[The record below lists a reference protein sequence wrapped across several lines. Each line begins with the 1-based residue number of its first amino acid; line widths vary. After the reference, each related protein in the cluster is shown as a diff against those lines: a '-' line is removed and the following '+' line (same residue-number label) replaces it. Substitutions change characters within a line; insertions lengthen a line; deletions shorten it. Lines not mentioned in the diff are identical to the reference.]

1 MSQRPKL
8 SDILYADMLERIR
21 GGHVFADGKL
31 PSENELSQEF
41 GVSRPTVREAL
52 RRLREEGLIHSRQGA
67 GSFVT
72 PQPQREVPP
81 ARDPD
86 REQEIRTISNLRRVY
101 EFRIAL
107 EGEIA
112 YAAALHRTEAH
123 IAAIERELDAIHL
136 AIKAGRI
143 GVQQDSD
150 FHAAIA
156 RATQNPY
163 FEAALAAVRPQ
174 IDFLID
180 LARSFSVL
188 QSAEHLAMVQR
199 EHAAIFEAI
208 RDGDGVKAREAMQAH
223 IRNAQERVFDGIH
236 F

>member
-1 MSQRPKL
+1 VSSRPKL
-8 SDILYADMLERIR
+8 SDVLYADMQDRIR
-21 GGHVFADGKL
+21 RGEVLADGKL

-52 RRLREEGLIHSRQGA
+52 RRLRDDGLIHSRQGA
-67 GSFVT
+67 GSFVAAQSPT
-72 PQPQREVPP
+72 PAP
-81 ARDPD
+81 AAPIKRHD
-86 REQEIRTISNLRRVY
+86 IRTISDVRRVY
-101 EFRIAL
+101 QFRIAL
-107 EGEIA
+107 EGEVA
-112 YAAALHRTEAH
+112 YIAALHRGEAH
-123 IAAIERELDAIHL
+123 IRAIHKELEAIHL
-136 AIKAGRI
+136 AIRAGRI

-174 IDFLID
+174 VDFVID

-199 EHAAIFEAI
+199 EHAAVFEAI
-208 RDGDGVKAREAMQAH
+208 RDGDGLKAREAMQAH

>member
-1 MSQRPKL
+1 VSSRPKL
-8 SDILYADMLERIR
+8 SDVLYADMQDRIR
-21 GGHVFADGKL
+21 RGEVLADGKL

-52 RRLREEGLIHSRQGA
+52 RRLRDDGLIHSRQGA
-67 GSFVT
+67 GSFVAT
-72 PQPQREVPP
+72 QSPAPVRAVP
-81 ARDPD
+81 AKPD
-86 REQEIRTISNLRRVY
+86 GIRTISDVRRVY
-101 EFRIAL
+101 QFRIAL
-107 EGEIA
+107 EGEVA
-112 YAAALHRTEAH
+112 YIAALHRGETH
-123 IAAIERELDAIHL
+123 LRAIHKELEAIHL
-136 AIKAGRI
+136 AIRAGRI

-163 FEAALAAVRPQ
+163 FESALATVRPQ
-174 IDFLID
+174 VDFVID

-199 EHAAIFEAI
+199 EHAAVFEAI
-208 RDGDGVKAREAMQAH
+208 RDGDGIKAREAMQAH